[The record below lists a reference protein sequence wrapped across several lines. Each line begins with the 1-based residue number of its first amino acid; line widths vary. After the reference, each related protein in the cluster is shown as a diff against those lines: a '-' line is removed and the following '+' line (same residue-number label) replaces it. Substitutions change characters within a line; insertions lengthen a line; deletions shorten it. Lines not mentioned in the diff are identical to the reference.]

1 MPKSTRLPAFAYE
14 LREQEPRA
22 GPFSVHDLAWT
33 DVTQMKLVFKSAAI
47 SKWRLQDFLDGE
59 GVRGQ
64 TKVKCS
70 KHCGSDGL
78 LTDLV
83 AECDYGHLKGTAR
96 QAAWNSSVSN
106 ALGHK
111 RRRKL
116 AMHDSKK
123 VECGYRFTIKEFC
136 KLPGT
141 VFIKFAHSD
150 GEGLC
155 QTMRH
160 VLADGTEA
168 HKGRTDHIS
177 HTEEM
182 YQFVVEKLKAGC
194 QVKVVLEGLRQLY
207 MDACTVSCFGLC
219 LQPV

>member
-1 MPKSTRLPAFAYE
+1 M
-14 LREQEPRA
+14 
-22 GPFSVHDLAWT
+22 
-33 DVTQMKLVFKSAAI
+33 
-47 SKWRLQDFLDGE
+47 
-59 GVRGQ
+59 RGW
-64 TKVKCS
+64 TKVSCS

-96 QAAWNSSVSN
+96 QAAWNSSISN
-106 ALGHK
+106 PSCHK

-116 AMHDSKK
+116 AMHGSKK
-123 VECGYRFTIKEFC
+123 VECIYRFTIKEFA
-136 KLPGT
+136 KIPGT
-141 VFIKFAHSD
+141 VFIKFAHSE

-168 HKGRTDHIS
+168 HEGRTDHIN

-182 YQFVVEKLKAGC
+182 YLFVVEKLKAGC
-194 QVKVVLEGLRQLY
+194 KVKVVLEGVRQLDQ
-207 MDACTVSCFGLC
+207 DACTVPCFALC
-219 LQPV
+219 LLPV